1 MGDAFMTP
9 GSNLEAGLSRL
20 ENIQESGLL
29 DADAATKAQ
38 GALVAFQTPDCC
50 TRGTNEWMLR
60 RCYSE
65 SARVV
70 RTRLGGGG
78 GEFSMRSP

>member
-38 GALVAFQTPDCC
+38 GALVAFQTPDYC
-50 TRGTNEWMLR
+50 TLGTNKRMLR
-60 RCYSE
+60 RCCSE
-65 SARVV
+65 SARAV
-70 RTRLGGGG
+70 RTRLVGV
-78 GEFSMRSP
+78 